1 MTNIMVAGSASGYKA
16 KQAEL
21 AQALGLA
28 IAKADCTLVN
38 GACAGLPFA
47 AAEAARSAG
56 GQIIAVSPASCLS
69 EHTDHFGFPSYPA
82 NEMRFTGRLRLETWV
97 MYVQPDL
104 FPDKIDEA
112 QELHKQFALKF
123 RNGVSVA
130 IANAVIAIGGRIGTI
145 NELTIASD
153 MAKTIGIVKEGGGTA
168 EQFPELVRQS
178 GKQKAKILVLPPTE
192 LVDQILKTLE
202 VQTC

>member
-123 RNGVSVA
+123 RNGGFGCYRKRCDRDRRSYRD
-130 IANAVIAIGGRIGTI
+130 NQRTDHCFRYGKDNRHSQRRRWYRRTI
-145 NELTIASD
+145 S
-153 MAKTIGIVKEGGGTA
+153 
-168 EQFPELVRQS
+168 
-178 GKQKAKILVLPPTE
+178 
-192 LVDQILKTLE
+192 
-202 VQTC
+202 